1 MNGESRN
8 RFSEAH
14 PDIAG
19 WRAYRGIS
27 RRELAA
33 SSGIS
38 LQTITDIETGKRKAR
53 PSTLRRIAKALDT
66 EVWNLGNDAG
76 EIDGTIAEVAR
87 VLASL
92 SAIASMY
99 SESGGIGLAAEFE
112 RLGQGMFIDLA
123 AATGWAEAVLL
134 LMIPFWLQARRYLAS
149 EMSPEGVQN
158 DARLLAGALPDIV
171 REWARRGMPP
181 EVSDAL
187 LRAEL
192 HTITMAAAEPI
203 RDQVQGLQADTE

>member
-1 MNGESRN
+1 MNGDSRE
-8 RFSEAH
+8 RVGEGRL
-14 PDIAG
+14 DIAG
-19 WRAYRGIS
+19 WRAYRGMS

-33 SSGIS
+33 SSG
-38 LQTITDIETGKRKAR
+38 LTVTTIKNIETGKGKPR
-53 PSTLRRIAKALDT
+53 PSTLRRIAKALNT

-171 REWARRGMPP
+171 HEWARRGMPP
-181 EVSDAL
+181 EVADAL

-203 RDQVQGLQADTE
+203 RDQVEGLQADTE